1 MAIGSEADRRA
12 EVRRIDP
19 QRVKR
24 RPLDRRDAWIRAVA
38 GVAEVTLIDRGAAA
52 EFRIEPHLS
61 MRVVSFHGC
70 CERRSFDTNQIGQ
83 RLDAGSLDQ
92 FSAFDVSL

>member
-1 MAIGSEADRRA
+1 MAIGSEADCRA

-19 QRVKR
+19 HRVKR
-24 RPLDRRDAWIRAVA
+24 GLLDRRDAWIRPVA
-38 GVAEVTLIDRGAAA
+38 GVAEVTLIDRGAAS
-52 EFRIEPHLS
+52 EFRVEPYLG

-70 CERRSFDTNQIGQ
+70 RERRSFDTDQISQ

-92 FSAFDVSL
+92 FATCDVSP